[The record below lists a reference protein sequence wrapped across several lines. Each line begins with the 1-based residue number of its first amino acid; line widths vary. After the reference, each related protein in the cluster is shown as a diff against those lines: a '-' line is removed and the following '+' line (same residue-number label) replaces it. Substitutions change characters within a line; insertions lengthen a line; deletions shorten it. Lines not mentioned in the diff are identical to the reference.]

1 MPEIKAPEAPKIE
14 VIKDVT
20 PAGSRK
26 SSLIPGSGTTSR
38 RGSLIPPEELGR
50 RPSLIISD
58 EVCYEDSLSTLAKGV
73 CMYICIYTYV
83 RMCIYIYIH
92 IQCFYTFFFFLRSRC
107 EKDIVLVARKSITQ
121 RPRSLASNDR
131 TIDLPR
137 ALKTVGKH
145 GTIFFWMVTEFYR
158 EIIPVNQPPFVKLP
172 SNVLNSPRCL
182 IPFQK

>member
-73 CMYICIYTYV
+73 CMYVYTYV
-83 RMCIYIYIH
+83 RMCIYIYTYPVFLYI
-92 IQCFYTFFFFLRSRC
+92 FFFLRSRC

-131 TIDLPR
+131 AIDLPR

>member
-58 EVCYEDSLSTLAKGV
+58 EVCYEDSPSTLPNGV
-73 CMYICIYTYV
+73 CTYMYVYTYV
-83 RMCIYIYIH
+83 YMYVYTCIRIYV
-92 IQCFYTFFFFLRSRC
+92 QCLYTFFFFFLRTRRD
-107 EKDIVLVARKSITQ
+107 KDIVLLARNRYPNGRVPS
-121 RPRSLASNDR
+121 
-131 TIDLPR
+131 PR
-137 ALKTVGKH
+137 AAERSIRPPGSVEKH
-145 GTIFFWMVTEFYR
+145 GNYGSTFFFFGW
-158 EIIPVNQPPFVKLP
+158 
-172 SNVLNSPRCL
+172 
-182 IPFQK
+182 

>member
-1 MPEIKAPEAPKIE
+1 MY
-14 VIKDVT
+14 V
-20 PAGSRK
+20 
-26 SSLIPGSGTTSR
+26 
-38 RGSLIPPEELGR
+38 
-50 RPSLIISD
+50 
-58 EVCYEDSLSTLAKGV
+58 Y
-73 CMYICIYTYV
+73 MYIYVRTYVYIHIYTYPV
-83 RMCIYIYIH
+83 FLYI
-92 IQCFYTFFFFLRSRC
+92 FFFLRSRC

-131 TIDLPR
+131 AIDLPR